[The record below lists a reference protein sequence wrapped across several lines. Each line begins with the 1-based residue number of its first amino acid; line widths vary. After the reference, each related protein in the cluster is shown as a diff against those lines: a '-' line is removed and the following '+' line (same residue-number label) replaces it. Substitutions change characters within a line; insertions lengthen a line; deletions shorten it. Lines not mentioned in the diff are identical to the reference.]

1 MRKVISMLLV
11 VAMLTTIFAAMI
23 PQTVSAATMTVE
35 IGKVTAAVGSKVEI
49 PITLKGVPS
58 KGMANCDFVLGY
70 DPNVLEVTEVKPGSI
85 IKDPDPSKSFDSAIY
100 PDRKMIVFLFAEDSG
115 RGTYAITQ
123 DGVFATIVATVK
135 SAAAAPITLL
145 EVGAFADNDLVE
157 ISTTFV
163 AGGVNLGSSVPT
175 TQPNVPS
182 DGVVVEIGKVT
193 GSVGTTVEIPVYF
206 RGVPSKGI
214 ANCDFV
220 FRYDPNVLEII
231 GIDPGD
237 IIVDPNPT
245 KSFDTAIYPDRKI
258 IVFLFAEDSGTG
270 AYAITK
276 DGVFAKIRA
285 TVKSSA
291 PGYITFDEVGGFA
304 DNDLVEQKVS
314 FIDGGVNVGNA
325 TPTKG
330 ATPTNTATPTKSATA
345 TPTRPS
351 VPTNT
356 PTNTPANTPVSG
368 NLKVEF
374 YNSNPSDTT
383 NSINPQFKVTN
394 TGSSAIDLSK
404 LTLRYYYTV
413 DGQKDQTFWCDHA
426 AIIGSN
432 GSYNGIT
439 SNVKGTFVKMS
450 SSTNN
455 ADTYLEISF
464 TGGTLEP
471 GAHVQIQGRFA
482 KNDWSNYT
490 QSNDY
495 SFKSASQFVEWDQV
509 TAYLNGVLVWGKEP
523 GGSVVPSTQP
533 VTTPPATTKPPATT
547 IPPSD
552 DPNAIKIKVDTVN
565 AKPGDTV
572 NIPVRFSG
580 IPSKGIANCDF
591 VYSYDPNVL
600 EIIEI
605 KPGELIVDPNPDKS
619 FDTAVYP
626 DRKIIVFL
634 FAEDSGTGAYAI
646 TKDGVFATIVA
657 KVKSGAPNG
666 LSVIKFVEVGGFANN
681 DLVEQRTQFFDGGVN
696 VGDTTVPTTPTT
708 PVTTP
713 TDDSN
718 AVRIKVDT
726 VNAKPGDTVRI
737 PVRFSG
743 IPSKGIANCDFVYSY
758 DPNVLEIIEIE
769 PGDIIVDPNPDK
781 SFDTAVYPD
790 RKIIVFLF
798 AEDSGTGAYAITKD
812 GVFATIVAKVKS
824 GAPNGLS
831 VIKFVE
837 VGGFANNDLVEQKTQ
852 FFDGGVNVGDT
863 TEPATPTTP
872 VTTPTTTDDLDAVRI
887 KVDTVNAKPGDTVRI
902 PVRFSGIPSKGI
914 ANCDF
919 VYSYD
924 PNVLEIIEIEPGDII
939 VDPNPDKSFDT
950 AVYPDRKIIVF
961 LFAEDSGTGAYAITK
976 DGVFATIVAKVKSG
990 APNGLSVIKFVEV
1003 GGFANNDL
1011 VEQKTQFFDGGV
1023 NVGDT
1028 TEPATPTTPV
1038 TTPTTTDDLDAVR
1051 IKVDTVNAKPG
1062 DTVRI
1067 PVRFSGIP
1075 SKGIANCDFVYSYD
1089 PNVLEIIEI
1098 EPGDIIVD
1106 PNPDK
1111 SFDTAVYPDRKI
1123 IVFLFAEDS
1132 GTGAYAIT
1140 KDGVFATIV
1149 AKVKE
1154 GAPNGLSVIKF
1165 VEVGGFANNDLVEQK
1180 TQFFDGGVNV
1190 GDTTEPATPT
1200 TPVTTPTTT
1209 DDLDAVRIK
1218 VDTVNA
1224 KPGDTVRIPV
1234 RFSGIPSK
1242 GIANCDFVYSYDPN
1256 VLEIIEIEPGDII
1269 VDPNPT
1275 KSFDTAVYPDRKII
1289 VFLFAEDS
1297 GTGAYAITKDGVFAT
1312 IVAKVKEG
1320 APNGLS
1326 VIKFVEVGGFA
1337 NNDLVEQKTQFFDG
1351 GVNVGDTTVPTTSPT
1366 TTPPEPT
1373 ITPNKLTL
1381 KIGRAEGRP
1390 GDTVEI
1396 PVNLYGVPQKGIA
1409 SGDFVVSYDPNVLEI
1424 IEIEPGELIVDPN
1437 PTKSFD
1443 TAVYPDRK
1451 MIVFLFAED
1460 SGTGAYAI
1468 TEDGVFATI
1477 VAKVKE
1483 GAPEGFSAIEISEF
1497 GAFADND
1504 LVEVETDLINGGVLV
1519 TNKPV
1524 IEGYKVSGYI
1534 LPDFSFDATVAP
1546 LVKAGFKVEIVGTE
1560 LYAVTDANGYFE
1572 ITGVPAN
1579 ASGYTLKISRATYL
1593 DRVIANVVVTG
1604 DTSVSTS
1611 QAPIMM
1617 WVGDIVK
1624 DNSINLLDVAEVIR
1638 CFNATKGSANYVEE
1652 LDINRNG
1659 AINMQDIMIV
1669 HKHFG
1674 ATSSDYDAQ

>member
-547 IPPSD
+547 IPPTD

-572 NIPVRFSG
+572 N
-580 IPSKGIANCDF
+580 
-591 VYSYDPNVL
+591 
-600 EIIEI
+600 
-605 KPGELIVDPNPDKS
+605 
-619 FDTAVYP
+619 
-626 DRKIIVFL
+626 
-634 FAEDSGTGAYAI
+634 
-646 TKDGVFATIVA
+646 
-657 KVKSGAPNG
+657 
-666 LSVIKFVEVGGFANN
+666 
-681 DLVEQRTQFFDGGVN
+681 
-696 VGDTTVPTTPTT
+696 
-708 PVTTP
+708 
-713 TDDSN
+713 
-718 AVRIKVDT
+718 
-726 VNAKPGDTVRI
+726 I

-863 TEPATPTTP
+863 T
-872 VTTPTTTDDLDAVRI
+872 
-887 KVDTVNAKPGDTVRI
+887 
-902 PVRFSGIPSKGI
+902 
-914 ANCDF
+914 
-919 VYSYD
+919 
-924 PNVLEIIEIEPGDII
+924 
-939 VDPNPDKSFDT
+939 
-950 AVYPDRKIIVF
+950 
-961 LFAEDSGTGAYAITK
+961 
-976 DGVFATIVAKVKSG
+976 
-990 APNGLSVIKFVEV
+990 
-1003 GGFANNDL
+1003 
-1011 VEQKTQFFDGGV
+1011 
-1023 NVGDT
+1023 
-1028 TEPATPTTPV
+1028 
-1038 TTPTTTDDLDAVR
+1038 
-1051 IKVDTVNAKPG
+1051 
-1062 DTVRI
+1062 
-1067 PVRFSGIP
+1067 
-1075 SKGIANCDFVYSYD
+1075 
-1089 PNVLEIIEI
+1089 
-1098 EPGDIIVD
+1098 
-1106 PNPDK
+1106 
-1111 SFDTAVYPDRKI
+1111 
-1123 IVFLFAEDS
+1123 
-1132 GTGAYAIT
+1132 
-1140 KDGVFATIV
+1140 
-1149 AKVKE
+1149 
-1154 GAPNGLSVIKF
+1154 
-1165 VEVGGFANNDLVEQK
+1165 
-1180 TQFFDGGVNV
+1180 
-1190 GDTTEPATPT
+1190 
-1200 TPVTTPTTT
+1200 
-1209 DDLDAVRIK
+1209 
-1218 VDTVNA
+1218 
-1224 KPGDTVRIPV
+1224 
-1234 RFSGIPSK
+1234 
-1242 GIANCDFVYSYDPN
+1242 
-1256 VLEIIEIEPGDII
+1256 
-1269 VDPNPT
+1269 
-1275 KSFDTAVYPDRKII
+1275 
-1289 VFLFAEDS
+1289 
-1297 GTGAYAITKDGVFAT
+1297 
-1312 IVAKVKEG
+1312 
-1320 APNGLS
+1320 
-1326 VIKFVEVGGFA
+1326 
-1337 NNDLVEQKTQFFDG
+1337 
-1351 GVNVGDTTVPTTSPT
+1351 VPTTSPT

-1373 ITPNKLTL
+1373 IAPNKLTL

-1424 IEIEPGELIVDPN
+1424 IEIEPGDIIVDPN

>member
-1149 AKVKE
+1149 AKVKS

>member
-696 VGDTTVPTTPTT
+696 VGDTTEPATPTT

-824 GAPNGLS
+824 
-831 VIKFVE
+831 
-837 VGGFANNDLVEQKTQ
+837 
-852 FFDGGVNVGDT
+852 
-863 TEPATPTTP
+863 
-872 VTTPTTTDDLDAVRI
+872 
-887 KVDTVNAKPGDTVRI
+887 
-902 PVRFSGIPSKGI
+902 
-914 ANCDF
+914 
-919 VYSYD
+919 
-924 PNVLEIIEIEPGDII
+924 
-939 VDPNPDKSFDT
+939 
-950 AVYPDRKIIVF
+950 
-961 LFAEDSGTGAYAITK
+961 
-976 DGVFATIVAKVKSG
+976 
-990 APNGLSVIKFVEV
+990 
-1003 GGFANNDL
+1003 
-1011 VEQKTQFFDGGV
+1011 
-1023 NVGDT
+1023 
-1028 TEPATPTTPV
+1028 
-1038 TTPTTTDDLDAVR
+1038 
-1051 IKVDTVNAKPG
+1051 
-1062 DTVRI
+1062 
-1067 PVRFSGIP
+1067 
-1075 SKGIANCDFVYSYD
+1075 
-1089 PNVLEIIEI
+1089 
-1098 EPGDIIVD
+1098 
-1106 PNPDK
+1106 
-1111 SFDTAVYPDRKI
+1111 
-1123 IVFLFAEDS
+1123 
-1132 GTGAYAIT
+1132 
-1140 KDGVFATIV
+1140 
-1149 AKVKE
+1149 
-1154 GAPNGLSVIKF
+1154 
-1165 VEVGGFANNDLVEQK
+1165 
-1180 TQFFDGGVNV
+1180 
-1190 GDTTEPATPT
+1190 
-1200 TPVTTPTTT
+1200 
-1209 DDLDAVRIK
+1209 
-1218 VDTVNA
+1218 
-1224 KPGDTVRIPV
+1224 
-1234 RFSGIPSK
+1234 
-1242 GIANCDFVYSYDPN
+1242 
-1256 VLEIIEIEPGDII
+1256 
-1269 VDPNPT
+1269 
-1275 KSFDTAVYPDRKII
+1275 
-1289 VFLFAEDS
+1289 
-1297 GTGAYAITKDGVFAT
+1297 
-1312 IVAKVKEG
+1312 G

>member
-432 GSYNGIT
+432 GSNNGIT

-657 KVKSGAPNG
+657 KVK
-666 LSVIKFVEVGGFANN
+666 
-681 DLVEQRTQFFDGGVN
+681 
-696 VGDTTVPTTPTT
+696 
-708 PVTTP
+708 
-713 TDDSN
+713 
-718 AVRIKVDT
+718 
-726 VNAKPGDTVRI
+726 
-737 PVRFSG
+737 
-743 IPSKGIANCDFVYSY
+743 
-758 DPNVLEIIEIE
+758 
-769 PGDIIVDPNPDK
+769 
-781 SFDTAVYPD
+781 
-790 RKIIVFLF
+790 
-798 AEDSGTGAYAITKD
+798 
-812 GVFATIVAKVKS
+812 
-824 GAPNGLS
+824 
-831 VIKFVE
+831 
-837 VGGFANNDLVEQKTQ
+837 
-852 FFDGGVNVGDT
+852 
-863 TEPATPTTP
+863 
-872 VTTPTTTDDLDAVRI
+872 
-887 KVDTVNAKPGDTVRI
+887 
-902 PVRFSGIPSKGI
+902 
-914 ANCDF
+914 
-919 VYSYD
+919 
-924 PNVLEIIEIEPGDII
+924 
-939 VDPNPDKSFDT
+939 
-950 AVYPDRKIIVF
+950 
-961 LFAEDSGTGAYAITK
+961 
-976 DGVFATIVAKVKSG
+976 
-990 APNGLSVIKFVEV
+990 
-1003 GGFANNDL
+1003 
-1011 VEQKTQFFDGGV
+1011 
-1023 NVGDT
+1023 
-1028 TEPATPTTPV
+1028 
-1038 TTPTTTDDLDAVR
+1038 
-1051 IKVDTVNAKPG
+1051 
-1062 DTVRI
+1062 
-1067 PVRFSGIP
+1067 
-1075 SKGIANCDFVYSYD
+1075 
-1089 PNVLEIIEI
+1089 
-1098 EPGDIIVD
+1098 
-1106 PNPDK
+1106 
-1111 SFDTAVYPDRKI
+1111 
-1123 IVFLFAEDS
+1123 
-1132 GTGAYAIT
+1132 
-1140 KDGVFATIV
+1140 
-1149 AKVKE
+1149 
-1154 GAPNGLSVIKF
+1154 
-1165 VEVGGFANNDLVEQK
+1165 
-1180 TQFFDGGVNV
+1180 
-1190 GDTTEPATPT
+1190 
-1200 TPVTTPTTT
+1200 
-1209 DDLDAVRIK
+1209 
-1218 VDTVNA
+1218 
-1224 KPGDTVRIPV
+1224 
-1234 RFSGIPSK
+1234 
-1242 GIANCDFVYSYDPN
+1242 
-1256 VLEIIEIEPGDII
+1256 
-1269 VDPNPT
+1269 
-1275 KSFDTAVYPDRKII
+1275 
-1289 VFLFAEDS
+1289 
-1297 GTGAYAITKDGVFAT
+1297 
-1312 IVAKVKEG
+1312 
-1320 APNGLS
+1320 
-1326 VIKFVEVGGFA
+1326 
-1337 NNDLVEQKTQFFDG
+1337 
-1351 GVNVGDTTVPTTSPT
+1351 
-1366 TTPPEPT
+1366 
-1373 ITPNKLTL
+1373 
-1381 KIGRAEGRP
+1381 
-1390 GDTVEI
+1390 
-1396 PVNLYGVPQKGIA
+1396 
-1409 SGDFVVSYDPNVLEI
+1409 
-1424 IEIEPGELIVDPN
+1424 
-1437 PTKSFD
+1437 
-1443 TAVYPDRK
+1443 
-1451 MIVFLFAED
+1451 
-1460 SGTGAYAI
+1460 
-1468 TEDGVFATI
+1468 
-1477 VAKVKE
+1477 E